1 MHASIFEAKI
11 AKETPSINILCISY
25 SMTLKK
31 TLLSILFVGASTT
44 IASAQ
49 VEIGLKLSPS
59 LAHLSTDSPSATNF
73 QSEGSKLRLGGGVIV
88 DYFFGENYAFSTGLM
103 LTGKGGSLSY
113 QDDALGTK
121 QEREYSVQYLELP
134 LTMKLYTND
143 VAPDTKLYFQIG
155 GSANVGIS
163 AKIND
168 RKYFDDPGTAATDE
182 TKALKYVIFPDAS
195 LLGGFGVEYQ
205 VGQSTKLLAGI
216 SYHRGLVNIDRYFD
230 NTRKFNGVT
239 IKNNEF
245 ALDLGIKF

>member
-1 MHASIFEAKI
+1 
-11 AKETPSINILCISY
+11 
-25 SMTLKK
+25 MTLKK
-31 TLLSILFVGASTT
+31 TLLSLLFVGASATL
-44 IASAQ
+44 ASAQ
-49 VEIGLKLSPS
+49 VEIGLKVSPS
-59 LAHLSTDSPSATNF
+59 LAHLSANSPSATNF

-103 LTGKGGSLSY
+103 LTGKGGTLSY

-134 LTMKLYTND
+134 LTVKLYTND
-143 VAPDTKLYFQIG
+143 IAPDTKLYFQVG

-163 AKIND
+163 GKIND
-168 RKYFDDPGTAATDE
+168 KKFFDDPGTAAGE

-195 LLGGFGVEYQ
+195 LLGAFGVEYQ